1 MKKSFLK
8 IAAVAAVLVSGV
20 VATAPKAEARIFPG
34 TTQYPCVDGY
44 YDVVH
49 FGWFGSIKSMESG
62 TC

>member
-1 MKKSFLK
+1 MKKLFKL
-8 IAAVAAVLVSGV
+8 AAVAAVLTAG
-20 VATAPKAEARIFPG
+20 ATATIQKAEARILPG